1 MITSRVGEKHRARAI
16 ELGVDDYLGK
26 PYQEASCSRR
36 SSRWWARTTNPAQ
49 RADGSNMSSN
59 NDRPAEIYGLMVP
72 LDKERLLVPRG
83 CVAEV
88 VGYQTPQEMTGA
100 PPWHLG
106 VINWNGRKVPMVS
119 FEGCCGGDV
128 APPTQRSR
136 VVVLN
141 AVSEAVESGH
151 IAILSQGF
159 PQLVRISPEFVK
171 LDAVRDFPDES
182 PIVCQLQ
189 VLDETPLVPDLDR
202 LEAMVAK
209 ETESLPDM
217 G

>member
-1 MITSRVGEKHRARAI
+1 MAAV
-16 ELGVDDYLGK
+16 
-26 PYQEASCSRR
+26 
-36 SSRWWARTTNPAQ
+36 
-49 RADGSNMSSN
+49 

-72 LDKERLLVPRG
+72 LDNERLLVPRG

-88 VGYQTPQEMTGA
+88 IGYQTPQEMTGA

-106 VINWNGRKVPMVS
+106 IINWNGRKVPMVS
-119 FEGCCGGDV
+119 FEGCCGADV

-141 AVSEAVESGH
+141 AVSEAVEAGY

-171 LDAVRDFPDES
+171 LDAARGFDEDS
-182 PIVCQLQ
+182 PVVCQLQ
-189 VLDETPLVPDLDR
+189 LMDESPLVPDLDR

-209 ETESLPDM
+209 ETEALPGDST
-217 G
+217 

>member
-1 MITSRVGEKHRARAI
+1 M
-16 ELGVDDYLGK
+16 
-26 PYQEASCSRR
+26 Q
-36 SSRWWARTTNPAQ
+36 
-49 RADGSNMSSN
+49 
-59 NDRPAEIYGLMVP
+59 DRPSEIYGLMVP
-72 LDKERLLVPRG
+72 LEKERLLVPRG

-119 FEGCCGGDV
+119 FEGCCGDNV

-141 AVSEAVESGH
+141 AVSTAVVSGY

-171 LDAVRDFPDES
+171 LDASRNFDENSPIACQLQLLDES
-182 PIVCQLQ
+182 P
-189 VLDETPLVPDLDR
+189 LVPNLDC
-202 LEAMVAK
+202 LEAMIAK
-209 ETESLPDM
+209 ETESLP

>member
-1 MITSRVGEKHRARAI
+1 M
-16 ELGVDDYLGK
+16 
-26 PYQEASCSRR
+26 Q
-36 SSRWWARTTNPAQ
+36 
-49 RADGSNMSSN
+49 
-59 NDRPAEIYGLMVP
+59 DRPAEIYGLMVP
-72 LDKERLLVPRG
+72 LDKEQLLVPRG

-119 FEGCCGGDV
+119 FEGCCGDDV

-141 AVSEAVESGH
+141 AVSEQVQAGY

-171 LDAVRDFPDES
+171 LNAGRDFAEDSPVICQIQLLDES
-182 PIVCQLQ
+182 PM
-189 VLDETPLVPDLDR
+189 VPDLDR
-202 LEAMVAK
+202 LEAMVAS
-209 ETESLPDM
+209 ETVALPGD
-217 G
+217 GLDS

>member
-1 MITSRVGEKHRARAI
+1 M
-16 ELGVDDYLGK
+16 
-26 PYQEASCSRR
+26 Q
-36 SSRWWARTTNPAQ
+36 
-49 RADGSNMSSN
+49 
-59 NDRPAEIYGLMVP
+59 DRPAEIYGLMVP
-72 LDKERLLVPRG
+72 LDKEQLLVPRG

-119 FEGCCGGDV
+119 FEGCCGEDV
-128 APPTQRSR
+128 APPSQRSR

-141 AVSEAVESGH
+141 AVSEQVQAGY

-171 LDAVRDFPDES
+171 LNAGRDFADEVPVICQIQLLDES
-182 PIVCQLQ
+182 PV
-189 VLDETPLVPDLDR
+189 VPDLDR
-202 LEAMVAK
+202 LETMVAR
-209 ETESLPDM
+209 ETVALPGD
-217 G
+217 GFEA

>member
-1 MITSRVGEKHRARAI
+1 M
-16 ELGVDDYLGK
+16 
-26 PYQEASCSRR
+26 Q
-36 SSRWWARTTNPAQ
+36 
-49 RADGSNMSSN
+49 
-59 NDRPAEIYGLMVP
+59 DRPSEIYGLMVP

-88 VGYQTPQEMTGA
+88 VGYQPPQEMTGA

-106 VINWNGRKVPMVS
+106 VISWNGRKVPMVS
-119 FEGCCGGDV
+119 FEGCCGEDV
-128 APPTQRSR
+128 APPGARSR

-141 AVSEAVESGH
+141 AVSTDIEAGY

-171 LDAVRDFPDES
+171 LDGSRSFADNS
-182 PIVCQLQ
+182 PVVCQIQL
-189 VLDETPLVPDLDR
+189 LDETPLVPDLDR
-202 LEAMVAK
+202 LEAMVAS
-209 ETESLPDM
+209 ETEELPDE

>member
-1 MITSRVGEKHRARAI
+1 V
-16 ELGVDDYLGK
+16 
-26 PYQEASCSRR
+26 Q
-36 SSRWWARTTNPAQ
+36 
-49 RADGSNMSSN
+49 
-59 NDRPAEIYGLMVP
+59 DRPAEIYGLMVP
-72 LDKERLLVPRG
+72 LEKERLLVPRG

-106 VINWNGRKVPMVS
+106 VINWNGRKVPMIS
-119 FEGCCGGDV
+119 FEGCCGEDV

-141 AVSEAVESGH
+141 AVSEQVQAGY

-171 LDAVRDFPDES
+171 MGAARSFPDGS
-182 PIVCQLQ
+182 PIVCQIQ
-189 VLDETPLVPDLDR
+189 MLDESPVVPDLDR
-202 LEAMVAK
+202 LEAMVAS
-209 ETESLPDM
+209 ETVALPGD
-217 G
+217 GV

>member
-1 MITSRVGEKHRARAI
+1 MKEKAAV
-16 ELGVDDYLGK
+16 L
-26 PYQEASCSRR
+26 
-36 SSRWWARTTNPAQ
+36 
-49 RADGSNMSSN
+49 
-59 NDRPAEIYGLMVP
+59 DRPSEIYGLMVP

-88 VGYQTPQEMTGA
+88 IGYQPPQEMTGA

-106 VINWNGRKVPMVS
+106 VINWNGRKVPIVS
-119 FEGCCGGDV
+119 FEGCCGEDV

-141 AVSEAVESGH
+141 AVSEQVQAGY

-171 LDAVRDFPDES
+171 LDAGRSFADDS
-182 PIVCQLQ
+182 PVVCQIQL
-189 VLDETPLVPDLDR
+189 LDEAPIVPDLDR
-202 LEAMVAK
+202 LEAMIAK
-209 ETESLPDM
+209 ETVALPGESL
-217 G
+217 

>member
-1 MITSRVGEKHRARAI
+1 MKDKTAV
-16 ELGVDDYLGK
+16 
-26 PYQEASCSRR
+26 Q
-36 SSRWWARTTNPAQ
+36 
-49 RADGSNMSSN
+49 
-59 NDRPAEIYGLMVP
+59 DRPSEIYGLMVP

-88 VGYQTPQEMTGA
+88 IGYQTPQEMTGA

-106 VINWNGRKVPMVS
+106 VINWNGRKVPIVS
-119 FEGCCGGDV
+119 FEGCCGDDV

-141 AVSEAVESGH
+141 AVSEHVQAGY

-171 LDAVRDFPDES
+171 LDGGRSFADDS
-182 PIVCQLQ
+182 PVVCQIQL
-189 VLDETPLVPDLDR
+189 LDEAPVVPDLDR
-202 LEAMVAK
+202 LEAMIAQETVALPG
-209 ETESLPDM
+209 ESLES
-217 G
+217 

>member
-1 MITSRVGEKHRARAI
+1 M
-16 ELGVDDYLGK
+16 
-26 PYQEASCSRR
+26 Q
-36 SSRWWARTTNPAQ
+36 
-49 RADGSNMSSN
+49 
-59 NDRPAEIYGLMVP
+59 DRPSEIYGLMVP

-119 FEGCCGGDV
+119 FEGCCGDDV

-141 AVSEAVESGH
+141 AVSEQVQAGY

-171 LDAVRDFPDES
+171 LDANRSFADDS
-182 PIVCQLQ
+182 PVICQIQL
-189 VLDETPLVPDLDR
+189 LDETPMVPDLDR
-202 LEAMVAK
+202 LEAMVAS
-209 ETESLPDM
+209 ETVQLPGEGADS
-217 G
+217 

>member
-1 MITSRVGEKHRARAI
+1 M
-16 ELGVDDYLGK
+16 
-26 PYQEASCSRR
+26 Q
-36 SSRWWARTTNPAQ
+36 
-49 RADGSNMSSN
+49 
-59 NDRPAEIYGLMVP
+59 DRPSEIYGLMVP
-72 LDKERLLVPRG
+72 LEKDRLLVPRG

-119 FEGCCGGDV
+119 FEGCCGEDV

-141 AVSEAVESGH
+141 AVSEDIDAGYL
-151 IAILSQGF
+151 AILSQGF

-171 LDAVRDFPDES
+171 LDANRSFDDKSPVVCQIQLLDES
-182 PIVCQLQ
+182 
-189 VLDETPLVPDLDR
+189 PLVPDLDR
-202 LEAMVAK
+202 LEEMVAS
-209 ETESLPDM
+209 ETEELPDE

>member
-1 MITSRVGEKHRARAI
+1 M
-16 ELGVDDYLGK
+16 
-26 PYQEASCSRR
+26 
-36 SSRWWARTTNPAQ
+36 
-49 RADGSNMSSN
+49 
-59 NDRPAEIYGLMVP
+59 YGLMVP

-119 FEGCCGGDV
+119 FEGCCGEDV

-141 AVSEAVESGH
+141 AVSEQVQAGY

-171 LDAVRDFPDES
+171 LNANRSFADDSPVICQIQLLDES
-182 PIVCQLQ
+182 PM
-189 VLDETPLVPDLDR
+189 VPDLDR
-202 LEAMVAK
+202 LEAMVAS
-209 ETESLPDM
+209 ETEALPGD
-217 G
+217 GLEG